1 MNGVGKSTL
10 LRILPGR
17 LSLGQQHKLE
27 IARLM
32 AQQPNVLLSDEPTNY
47 VSLDVLEAFGAAIL
61 HFPGSV
67 IAVAHDCWFIQR
79 FGGTIWHL
87 LNRRIEYRCVFRS
100 VILLTI
106 RKHRGLKPLVLTF
119 PCVLLY

>member
-67 IAVAHDCWFIQR
+67 IAVAHDSTVWGNNLAFI
-79 FGGTIWHL
+79 
-87 LNRRIEYRCVFRS
+87 
-100 VILLTI
+100 
-106 RKHRGLKPLVLTF
+106 K
-119 PCVLLY
+119 